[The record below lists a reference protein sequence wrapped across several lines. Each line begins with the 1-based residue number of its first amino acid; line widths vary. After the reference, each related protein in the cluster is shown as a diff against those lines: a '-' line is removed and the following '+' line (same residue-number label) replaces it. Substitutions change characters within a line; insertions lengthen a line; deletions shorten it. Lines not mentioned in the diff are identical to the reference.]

1 VLREVVVVV
10 LLAGGV
16 ALELACCL
24 GVLVMRGPYDRLHYA
39 GAASFGAVL
48 LAVAVVAQEG
58 FSLVGNKALLLA
70 AFLLV
75 SSPVLVH
82 ATGRAARIRERGDLR
97 VAPSEEV
104 ERR

>member
-1 VLREVVVVV
+1 MLREIVVPV
-10 LLAGGV
+10 LLVSGV
-16 ALELACCL
+16 TLELACCL
-24 GVLVMRGPYDRLHYA
+24 GVVVMRGPYDRLHYA

-48 LAVAVVAQEG
+48 IAAAVLAQEG

-97 VAPSEEV
+97 LAPSEEE

>member
-1 VLREVVVVV
+1 MLRQIVVPV
-10 LLAGGV
+10 LLVGGA
-16 ALELACCL
+16 ALELTCCL

-48 LAVAVVAQEG
+48 LAGAVFAQEG

-82 ATGRAARIRERGDLR
+82 ATARAARIRERGDLGL
-97 VAPSEEV
+97 APSEEV

>member
-1 VLREVVVVV
+1 MLREVVVVV